1 MIMETDL
8 QGVEPAQLREDSQR
22 MYPAQHLDRLVNV
35 AHDCSHHN
43 CTVENRGK
51 RVRMERGTTSFYDAV
66 IVHNTAGQQHYL
78 LNPCLFRSA
87 LMLQEIYPD
96 LPPAPSAEEI
106 AALVHG
112 DDSPDPD
119 DNNPET
125 NSAVD
130 RQMGTE
136 DVDIWSM
143 VDEAEDRPLDH
154 AEIQAEEEGCLS

>member
-1 MIMETDL
+1 MQSCRPL
-8 QGVEPAQLREDSQR
+8 VHQ
-22 MYPAQHLDRLVNV
+22 QHLDRLVNV

-43 CTVENRGK
+43 CTVENRRK
-51 RVRMERGTTSFYDAV
+51 RVRMERGTTSFYDAA

-78 LNPCLFRSA
+78 LNHCLFRSA

-106 AALVHG
+106 AAL
-112 DDSPDPD
+112 
-119 DNNPET
+119 T

-154 AEIQAEEEGCLS
+154 AEIQAEEEGCLPSSHL